1 MFQSYLSIA
10 RYFRVIISMIL
21 TIILFINYPSALTA
35 QQNSRNSITVLIEQ
49 ATNALKGRKQRTQ
62 IKDVKQVNGN
72 QRGGAKRGRC
82 REFIPLKTDE
92 IPLTAFSIQEKES
105 SPSKSDK
112 LEVSTPS
119 SVWSQTT
126 EEYPTF
132 LFYVPYAFKESQ
144 IESGK
149 FVLLNKDK
157 KMIAKPVLFKLP
169 DSYFPSI
176 AKFTLP
182 KSMGPLKNGD
192 EYNWYF
198 SIVCN
203 DKKPSRN
210 PSVSGWVEKIES
222 SVSPPTYLNYA
233 NKGIWYDAVS
243 RLITSQN
250 LQTLSQQPEW
260 IDLIKFVF
268 KKSVEIPPKDF
279 NQIANEIAKL
289 KIQELKIASE
299 NQLSL

>member
-1 MFQSYLSIA
+1 
-10 RYFRVIISMIL
+10 MIL
-21 TIILFINYPSALTA
+21 TIILFINYPSVLTA
-35 QQNSRNSITVLIEQ
+35 QENSRNPITVLIEQ

-72 QRGGAKRGRC
+72 QRGGSKRGRC

-92 IPLTAFSIQEKES
+92 IPLTAFAFSIQEQES
-105 SPSKSDK
+105 SPSKSDIK
-112 LEVSTPS
+112 SDISDVIEVSTPS
-119 SVWSQTT
+119 SVWGQTT

-144 IESGK
+144 IEYGK
-149 FVLLNKDK
+149 FVLLDKDK

-169 DSYFPSI
+169 DGNLPSI
-176 AKFTLP
+176 AKLTLP
-182 KSMGPLKNGD
+182 KSMGPLKDGD

-210 PSVSGWVEKIES
+210 PSVSGWIEKIES
-222 SVSPPTYLNYA
+222 SAYLPTYLNYA

-243 RLITSQN
+243 RLIASQN
-250 LQTLSQQPEW
+250 PQTLSQQPEW
-260 IDLIKFVF
+260 VDLIKFVF
-268 KKSVEIPPKDF
+268 KKSVEIPSEDF

-289 KIQELKIASE
+289 EIQELKIAFEKQS
-299 NQLSL
+299 SL